1 MLQSQISQEN
11 NFLGVPVASCRLL
24 KSFSVSLQKLDGRAL
39 PGSAIRSLLWD
50 CQQSHINA
58 PFQSLTAIDN
68 RISFFVINIFFYL
81 PKFSRCCFGRIF
93 QQFLYFL
100 VDFFHV
106 IFLPSRNFSRNS
118 FQSCSL
124 NVFVSITLPSFKLS

>member
-24 KSFSVSLQKLDGRAL
+24 KSFSRFTTKTRRSGFTGFRYSLITVEL
-39 PGSAIRSLLWD
+39 PAIP
-50 CQQSHINA
+50 QQRFA

-118 FQSCSL
+118 FSL
-124 NVFVSITLPSFKLS
+124 VH